1 MNLAYTA
8 DTRINSK
15 ITVAIIDDHEL
26 VRLGLACTINSD
38 HEFLVVSQSHDAQ
51 SGLEQI
57 LSHRP
62 DVVIVD
68 IGMPGRNVFE
78 MIKEAKQQL
87 PMLRVIFLTAFSNQ
101 ANIDLALAAGASG
114 FVAKAE
120 SLTSISVA
128 IRAAVLG
135 QFIYLSPSIQARNEF
150 ESADSSLGEAR
161 VTSKR
166 VGPGTEK
173 AQGTKHDILSTRE
186 LEILRYVASGQ
197 SAKTIASH
205 LTISAK
211 TVDRHKANI
220 MAKLNLHNQVD
231 LTRFA
236 IREGIVAP

>member
-1 MNLAYTA
+1 MNAA
-8 DTRINSK
+8 DTRINRK
-15 ITVAIIDDHEL
+15 ITVSIIDDHEL
-26 VRLGLACTINSD
+26 VRFGLACTINSD
-38 HEFLVVSQSHDAQ
+38 HEFSVVSQSYDAQ
-51 SGLEQI
+51 SGLDQI

-87 PMLRVIFLTAFSNQ
+87 PTLRVIFLTAFSNQ
-101 ANIDLALAAGASG
+101 ANLDLALSAGASG

-128 IRAAVLG
+128 IRAAILG
-135 QFIYLSPSIQARNEF
+135 QSIYLSPSIHAKNE
-150 ESADSSLGEAR
+150 SALADSSRREA
-161 VTSKR
+161 SFKPKR
-166 VGPGTEK
+166 IGNGSEK
-173 AQGTKHDILSTRE
+173 AQGAKHEILSTRE